1 MAAEDIVLI
10 CDGINTVLE
19 TVSEVSYSDSLDV
32 PQHKTTAQYS
42 ISDHIIQNPV
52 SVTLKMT
59 VLKDDIDTLVSL
71 KNQKKRLK
79 FISETRSVDTV
90 VISALNYS
98 EGSSINTCS
107 ATLKLQEIITATVE
121 STSESLEI
129 LTAKQEESV
138 TASGSSC
145 SPEDK
150 TISTD
155 EPWRGC
161 SDDFDTAF
169 RNLGGVPPEAALQ
182 TEQDY
187 LLGILPV
194 QYDSGSLYGLHTK
207 GLG

>member
-1 MAAEDIVLI
+1 MATEDIVLI
-10 CDGINTVLE
+10 CDGVNTVLE

-71 KNQKKRLK
+71 KNRKKRLK

-107 ATLKLQEIITATVE
+107 ATLKLQEIITATVK
-121 STSESLEI
+121 SASESLEI
-129 LTAKQEESV
+129 LTAKQEGSV

-145 SPEDK
+145 SPENK

-155 EPWRGC
+155 EGTEIIEN
-161 SDDFDTAF
+161 SGTLEGM
-169 RNLGGVPPEAALQ
+169 LG
-182 TEQDY
+182 
-187 LLGILPV
+187 
-194 QYDSGSLYGLHTK
+194 
-207 GLG
+207 